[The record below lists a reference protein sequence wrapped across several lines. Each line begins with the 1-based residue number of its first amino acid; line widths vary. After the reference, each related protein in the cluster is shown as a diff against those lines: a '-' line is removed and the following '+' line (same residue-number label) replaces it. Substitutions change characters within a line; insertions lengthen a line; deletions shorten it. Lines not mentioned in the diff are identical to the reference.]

1 MDDRRRVALL
11 TTLAKDQAVAAD
23 SPSPFYAAL
32 IARMLEDVRVGGP
45 TWTLL
50 EPYATKPP
58 SEWYCFRALSGVHYE
73 VLAGERPELAR
84 HWPSV
89 GGDGDAE
96 AAWPHVRDA
105 FTDRDPAIV
114 ADLRHPLQTNET
126 SRCGALI
133 GGFLAVARATGLPLR
148 VLELGS
154 SGGLNL
160 HFDRYRYEA
169 DGAAFGPADSAVRF
183 VDYWEGGTPDLAA
196 PLEVHSRRGCDL
208 DPIDPTTDH
217 GRRTLESCLWPDE
230 HIRFA
235 NLRAALDIA
244 RAFPVELD
252 QESADTWIARQLAE
266 PVSGR
271 RDRRLPLGLLALPA
285 RRRPGQDPGHDRG
298 GRPARHRRRPA
309 RLAELRGRRRPPW
322 RRRAAPAPVAGR
334 RGAPAGNRPSP
345 LAPGAMARLTRAASD
360 QRDAGSRS
368 PTCARG
374 VQPRDG

>member
-169 DGAAFGPADSAVRF
+169 DGAAFGPAGQRGALRRLL
-183 VDYWEGGTPDLAA
+183 GGRDARP
-196 PLEVHSRRGCDL
+196 R
-208 DPIDPTTDH
+208 
-217 GRRTLESCLWPDE
+217 
-230 HIRFA
+230 
-235 NLRAALDIA
+235 RAARGAQPA
-244 RAFPVELD
+244 RLRPRPDRPHHRPRSAHARVVPVAGRAHPLR
-252 QESADTWIARQLAE
+252 QPARRPRHRPRVPRRARSGE
-266 PVSGR
+266 RRHVDRAPARRAGGGR

-285 RRRPGQDPGHDRG
+285 RRRSRTGSGPRS
-298 GRPARHRRRPA
+298 RRPA
-309 RLAELRGRRRPPW
+309 SAPP
-322 RRRAAPAPVAGR
+322 PTP
-334 RGAPAGNRPSP
+334 
-345 LAPGAMARLTRAASD
+345 
-360 QRDAGSRS
+360 RS
-368 PTCARG
+368 PG
-374 VQPRDG
+374 

>member
-1 MDDRRRVALL
+1 MAQRRRRRRRRSR
-11 TTLAKDQAVAAD
+11 LA
-23 SPSPFYAAL
+23 
-32 IARMLEDVRVGGP
+32 ARSRRLHGP
-45 TWTLL
+45 
-50 EPYATKPP
+50 
-58 SEWYCFRALSGVHYE
+58 
-73 VLAGERPELAR
+73 
-84 HWPSV
+84 
-89 GGDGDAE
+89 
-96 AAWPHVRDA
+96 
-105 FTDRDPAIV
+105 DPAIV

-148 VLELGS
+148 ALELGS

-169 DGAAFGPADSAVRF
+169 DGAVFGPADSAVRF

-266 PVSGR
+266 PVRGVATVVFHSVFWPYLPDAVQ
-271 RDRRLPLGLLALPA
+271 DRI
-285 RRRPGQDPGHDRG
+285 
-298 GRPARHRRRPA
+298 
-309 RLAELRGRRRPPW
+309 
-322 RRRAAPAPVAGR
+322 RATIEATGERATAD
-334 RGAPAGNRPSP
+334 AP
-345 LAPGAMARLTRAASD
+345 LAWLSYEGDDAHPGVVALRLRVWPGGEERLLGTGRHHWH
-360 QRDAGSRS
+360 
-368 PTCARG
+368 P
-374 VQPRDG
+374 VQWLG

>member
-11 TTLAKDQAVAAD
+11 TTLVKDQAVAAD

-32 IARMLEDVRVGGP
+32 IARMIEDVRAGGP

-50 EPYATKPP
+50 EPYATEPP

-89 GGDGDAE
+89 GGDDDAD
-96 AAWPHVRDA
+96 AAWPYVREA
-105 FTDRDPAIV
+105 FADRDPAIV

-169 DGAAFGPADSAVRF
+169 GGATFGPADSAVRF
-183 VDYWEGGTPDLAA
+183 VDYWEGGRPDLDAL
-196 PLEVHSRRGCDL
+196 LEVDSRRGCDL
-208 DPIDPTTDH
+208 DPIDPTSDH

-244 RAFPVELD
+244 RAFPVDLD

-266 PVSGR
+266 PVAGAATVVFHSVFWPY
-271 RDRRLPLGLLALPA
+271 LPDAV
-285 RRRPGQDPGHDRG
+285 QDTI
-298 GRPARHRRRPA
+298 
-309 RLAELRGRRRPPW
+309 
-322 RRRAAPAPVAGR
+322 RATIEAAGER
-334 RGAPAGNRPSP
+334 ATADAP
-345 LAPGAMARLTRAASD
+345 LAWLTYEGDDAHPGVVGLRL
-360 QRDAGSRS
+360 RS
-368 PTCARG
+368 WPGGEERLLGTGRHHWHPVHWLG
-374 VQPRDG
+374 

>member
-1 MDDRRRVALL
+1 MVDRRRVALL

-50 EPYATKPP
+50 EPYATEPP

-89 GGDGDAE
+89 DGDGDAE
-96 AAWPHVRDA
+96 AAWPHVRQA

-133 GGFLAVARATGLPLR
+133 GGFLAVVRATGLPLR

-183 VDYWEGGTPDLAA
+183 VDYWEGGTPDLDA

-244 RAFPVELD
+244 RAFPVDLD
-252 QESADTWIARQLAE
+252 PESADTWSARQLAE
-266 PVSGR
+266 PVAGVATVVFHSVFWPY
-271 RDRRLPLGLLALPA
+271 LPDAVQGTI
-285 RRRPGQDPGHDRG
+285 
-298 GRPARHRRRPA
+298 
-309 RLAELRGRRRPPW
+309 
-322 RRRAAPAPVAGR
+322 RATIEAAGER
-334 RGAPAGNRPSP
+334 ATADAP
-345 LAPGAMARLTRAASD
+345 LAWLSYEGDDAHPGVDALRLRLWPGGEERLLGTGRHHWH
-360 QRDAGSRS
+360 
-368 PTCARG
+368 P
-374 VQPRDG
+374 VQWLG